1 MKADKDLAAR
11 NIILFVAALLT
22 ALTAGRAFWVSLGES
37 PFSVSAA
44 TYVEFFQQLD
54 ARIAIPVAVTGI
66 GGTLMTGLA
75 AFAHRGDRRSWR
87 LLATACA
94 LGVVSSL
101 ITIVVNVPINNA
113 IATWSPSALPA
124 GYELVLRRWWNWH
137 QVRLVA
143 VFVSMCLVLA
153 AMLRRRQ

>member
-1 MKADKDLAAR
+1 MAR
-11 NIILFVAALLT
+11 NIVLFVAALLT
-22 ALTAGRAFWVSLGES
+22 ALTAGRAFWVTLGES
-37 PFSVSAA
+37 PFGMPAA

-75 AFAHRGDRRSWR
+75 ALAHRGDRRTWL
-87 LLATACA
+87 LLAAACTF
-94 LGVVSSL
+94 GVVSSV
-101 ITIVVNVPINNA
+101 ITIVVSVPINNA
-113 IATWSPSALPA
+113 ITTWSPSALPA

-143 VFVSMCLVLA
+143 VSGALCLVLA
-153 AMLRRRQ
+153 AMLRRRL